1 MDSSAYS
8 FIGNMQIFN
17 AAPHENNTQVF
28 TVVSGLN
35 LHLLLSK

>member
-17 AAPHENNTQVF
+17 PVPHENNAQPF
-28 TVVSGLN
+28 TVVLCLN